1 MDWIGIIIQLIL
13 GAVGGHAG
21 VAVVKNSS
29 LGSTGNTIVGAVG
42 GIVLGQ
48 ILQGM
53 MGGAGVPPADPAATA
68 EAARNVGAY
77 VRDVIGGGVGGAILT
92 VVAGLIK
99 NSMSKA

>member
-1 MDWIGIIIQLIL
+1 MDWIGLIIQLVL

-21 VAVVKNSS
+21 AAVVKNAS
-29 LGSTGNTIVGAVG
+29 LGSTGNSIVGAIG

-53 MGGAGVPPADPAATA
+53 MGGAAPPADPAATA
-68 EAARNVGAY
+68 EAASNIGAY
-77 VRDVIGGGVGGAILT
+77 IRDVVGGGAGGAILT
-92 VVAGLIK
+92 VIAGLIK